1 VGVARP
7 AVRPRTQTPPSAP
20 PPAPG
25 PTGERGI
32 GPVEGFVATKSVT
45 ATKTDSSI
53 LETPQS
59 ISVVTQDQI
68 QAQGAQNI
76 SEALW
81 YTPGVTPLSFG
92 ANAFFDSFKLRGF
105 DAPRYLDGLRLP
117 SDTTTFAV
125 PRIEVYGLER
135 LEVLKGP
142 SSALYGQTEPGGL
155 INMISKRPTETF
167 HLEALTTFG
176 SFDRRQGAFDVGG
189 PLDKKGEFLYR
200 VVGLGRLS
208 DTQTDFVQDNEVF
221 IAPSFTWRPTL
232 DTTFTI
238 LTQYQMLNNKGYQQ
252 YIPAQVSFLANPN
265 GFIPIGRYL
274 GEPHL
279 DGYKLEQAAVG
290 YAFEHRFNNNLQF
303 RQNLRYME
311 VSNDLASVRTEG
323 MLSPSLVAR
332 TYNYVKARVS
342 NLAVDNQLQADFATG
357 LLLHKVLLG
366 ADHFNL
372 KAGTD
377 YRSAL
382 IAPIDAYS
390 PVYGTPVPS
399 FESLAPFIFRD
410 DKQSQ
415 SGLYI
420 QDQLKLDRWTLL
432 VTGRRDW
439 VTSDFN
445 SFAFFPPA
453 GHYNTSD
460 TAPTWRVGLSYLFD
474 FGLSP
479 FITYAT
485 SFTPNLGAD
494 LAGKPFKPTTGD
506 GAEAGLKFKPNG
518 MDIMMTASVFDI
530 TRNDILTPSPINP
543 LFSVQTDAV
552 RVRGFELEAKGNLS
566 REFEFV
572 LGYSHLDPKVIR
584 SIAGLAGTYMQNT
597 ALDQAAAWGKY
608 TWQTGLLA
616 GVGIGGGV
624 RYVGKTFGNA
634 TNTLVVP
641 SYTLFDA
648 TASYDLAYVRP
659 DWKGWSAQVNII
671 NLTDEYYVAS
681 CFTGSPYCSFGTART
696 VLGTLKYSVN

>member
-1 VGVARP
+1 MGNRGMTRSARGSLLVCAALSGSLLLTSALLAQPSEAPETSQTPAPQTSPTQQPSTDPAPTPDVAPPAATPATPPSGGQLPAVVVQPSRRPVASRPARVGVARP

-432 VTGRRDW
+432 VTGQDTTTRATRR
-439 VTSDFN
+439 
-445 SFAFFPPA
+445 
-453 GHYNTSD
+453 
-460 TAPTWRVGLSYLFD
+460 RR
-474 FGLSP
+474 
-479 FITYAT
+479 
-485 SFTPNLGAD
+485 GA
-494 LAGKPFKPTTGD
+494 
-506 GAEAGLKFKPNG
+506 
-518 MDIMMTASVFDI
+518 
-530 TRNDILTPSPINP
+530 
-543 LFSVQTDAV
+543 
-552 RVRGFELEAKGNLS
+552 
-566 REFEFV
+566 
-572 LGYSHLDPKVIR
+572 
-584 SIAGLAGTYMQNT
+584 
-597 ALDQAAAWGKY
+597 
-608 TWQTGLLA
+608 
-616 GVGIGGGV
+616 
-624 RYVGKTFGNA
+624 
-634 TNTLVVP
+634 
-641 SYTLFDA
+641 
-648 TASYDLAYVRP
+648 
-659 DWKGWSAQVNII
+659 SA
-671 NLTDEYYVAS
+671 
-681 CFTGSPYCSFGTART
+681 
-696 VLGTLKYSVN
+696 